1 MSQERVL
8 TLLYD
13 KTFPPRSQQEGNIIK
28 QLQGLNL
35 RESQMGSQTMLK
47 PAESLH
53 QFNYYGQMN
62 MTTSGAPMRF
72 YPEVVPED
80 DLERLENE
88 IEDIIRSGT
97 GKRQADEK
105 VLNMAQKINKNRG
118 RTAGTAVEGARRIRI
133 PKSSSF
139 GGPISIGT
147 YHLPISQQK
156 LTKGFL

>member
-1 MSQERVL
+1 M

-47 PAESLH
+47 PTESLH

-62 MTTSGAPMRF
+62 MTSLGAPMRL

-80 DLERLENE
+80 DLELLEKE
-88 IEDIIRSGT
+88 IEDVIRAGT
-97 GKRQADEK
+97 GKRKADE
-105 VLNMAQKINKNRG
+105 
-118 RTAGTAVEGARRIRI
+118 
-133 PKSSSF
+133 
-139 GGPISIGT
+139 
-147 YHLPISQQK
+147 
-156 LTKGFL
+156 

>member
-1 MSQERVL
+1 M

-47 PAESLH
+47 PTESLH

-62 MTTSGAPMRF
+62 MTSSGAPMRL

-80 DLERLENE
+80 DLELLEKE
-88 IEDIIRSGT
+88 IEDVIRAGT
-97 GKRQADEK
+97 GKRKAE
-105 VLNMAQKINKNRG
+105 
-118 RTAGTAVEGARRIRI
+118 E
-133 PKSSSF
+133 
-139 GGPISIGT
+139 
-147 YHLPISQQK
+147 
-156 LTKGFL
+156 